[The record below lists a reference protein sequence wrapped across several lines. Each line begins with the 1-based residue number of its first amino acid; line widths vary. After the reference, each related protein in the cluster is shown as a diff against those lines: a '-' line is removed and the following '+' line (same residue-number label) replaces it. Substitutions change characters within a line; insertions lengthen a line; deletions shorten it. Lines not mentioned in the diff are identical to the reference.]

1 VNNVRKSHPI
11 KNEKFV
17 FLSRIHLQLCVQAS
31 NKMRIQFELTSI
43 LSEKKRLQVYILQRL
58 FETVGNLKFRRD
70 FAIFDDNLKLC

>member
-1 VNNVRKSHPI
+1 
-11 KNEKFV
+11 
-17 FLSRIHLQLCVQAS
+17 
-31 NKMRIQFELTSI
+31 MRIQFELTSI